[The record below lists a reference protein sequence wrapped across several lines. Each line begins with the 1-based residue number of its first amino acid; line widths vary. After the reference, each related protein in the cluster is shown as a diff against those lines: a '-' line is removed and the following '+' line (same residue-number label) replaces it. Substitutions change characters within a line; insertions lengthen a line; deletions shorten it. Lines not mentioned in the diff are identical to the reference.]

1 MKKTSPHHRDQST
14 QYTDNYTT
22 DAVNALYAIPADL
35 PRDEWVKVGMAYQAA
50 DGDFDTFDS
59 WSSTASN
66 YSLKD
71 VQAVWRSLDANGG
84 ISAGTLFHYAKQYGY
99 KAPSQSPFNPA
110 DIQARQLQ
118 QRQQQQ
124 QQQQLE
130 QEAKRRGHELAQQQS
145 ETILDNCIH
154 APDDHLYLINKRIK
168 PRLMPW
174 MDEQGWLVIP
184 LTDLEHT
191 IHSLQR
197 ISPTGEK
204 RFLTGGAKKGH
215 FYQLWTGS
223 ESIVICEGYATGIT
237 LYSHYTPSS
246 SVFVAFDAGNLL
258 AVAIVLRAAYPDAEI
273 IIAGDYDKSGTG
285 QTKAKEA
292 ALAIGGSF
300 TLPLFQEGEA
310 GSDFNDRWCL
320 DNLAVA

>member
-1 MKKTSPHHRDQST
+1 MKKTSPHHRDQSL

-35 PRDEWVKVGMAYQAA
+35 PRDEWVRVGMAYQAA
-50 DGDFDTFDS
+50 GGDFDTFDS
-59 WSSTASN
+59 WSSAANN

-71 VQAVWRSLDANGG
+71 AQAVWRSFDANGG
-84 ISAGTLFHYAKQYGY
+84 ISAGSLFHYAKHYGY
-99 KAPSQSPFNPA
+99 KATSQSPFNQT
-110 DIQARQLQ
+110 DIKAKQLQ
-118 QRQQQQ
+118 KLQR
-124 QQQQLE
+124 QQLE
-130 QEAKRRGHELAQQQS
+130 QEAKQRGYELAQQQS
-145 ETILDNCIH
+145 KAILDNCIH
-154 APDDHLYLINKRIK
+154 APDNHLYLINKRIK

-215 FYQLWTGS
+215 SYQLWTGS
-223 ESIVICEGYATGIT
+223 ESLVICEGYATGVT
-237 LYSHYTPSS
+237 LYTHYTPSS

-258 AVAIVLRAAYPDAEI
+258 PVATVLRAAYPDAEI

-285 QTKAKEA
+285 QAKAKEA

-300 TLPLFQEGEA
+300 TLPLFLDGEA

-320 DNLAVA
+320 DNMEVAA

>member
-1 MKKTSPHHRDQST
+1 
-14 QYTDNYTT
+14 
-22 DAVNALYAIPADL
+22 VIPADL

-50 DGDFDTFDS
+50 GGDFDTFDS
-59 WSSTASN
+59 WSSAASN
-66 YSLKD
+66 YCLKD
-71 VQAVWRSLDANGG
+71 ARAVWRSLDTNGG

-99 KAPSQSPFNPA
+99 KATSQSAFNPA
-110 DIQARQLQ
+110 DIQARII

-124 QQQQLE
+124 QRE
-130 QEAKRRGHELAQQQS
+130 QEAKQRGYEVAQQQA
-145 ETILDNCIH
+145 ETMLDNYSLATDKH
-154 APDDHLYLINKRIK
+154 SYLINKRIK

-174 MDEQGWLVIP
+174 VDEQGWLVIP
-184 LTDLEHT
+184 LTDLEGNL
-191 IHSLQR
+191 HSLQR

-204 RFLTGGAKKGH
+204 RFLKGGAKKSH

-223 ESIVICEGYATGIT
+223 ESIVICEGYATGVT

-258 AVAIVLRAAYPDAEI
+258 PVATVLRATYPDTEI
-273 IIAGDYDKSGTG
+273 IIAGDNDKSGTG
-285 QTKAKEA
+285 QIKAKEA

-300 TLPLFQEGEA
+300 TLPLFQDGEV

-320 DNLAVA
+320 DNVEVAA